1 MYEDTPRR
9 ENRDNAANDRL
20 VGDTVQAKGRAKES
34 WGALTGNERLKAEG
48 EKDQMAGTVRSRK
61 GQWKERIKA
70 WIDRF

>member
-1 MYEDTPRR
+1 MSEDTQRN
-9 ENRDNAANDRL
+9 ENRDSAANDRL
-20 VGDTVQAKGRAKES
+20 AGDTTQAKGRAKES

-48 EKDQMAGTVRSRK
+48 EKDQMAGTARARK

>member
-1 MYEDTPRR
+1 MYEDTSRH
-9 ENRDNAANDRL
+9 ENRDNAANDRF
-20 VGDTVQAKGRAKES
+20 VGDTTQAKGRAKES

-48 EKDQMAGTVRSRK
+48 EKDQMAGTARSRK